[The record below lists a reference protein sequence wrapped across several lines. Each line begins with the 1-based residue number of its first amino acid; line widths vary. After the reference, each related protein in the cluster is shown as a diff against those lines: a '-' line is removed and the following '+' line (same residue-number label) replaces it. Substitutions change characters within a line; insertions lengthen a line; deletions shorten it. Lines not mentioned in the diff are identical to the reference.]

1 MDETLKWVYAAG
13 GLGML
18 GYALWQFGCESARA
32 ARAARRERQPWEIE

>member
-18 GYALWQFGCESARA
+18 GYALWQFGCESANA
-32 ARAARRERQPWEIE
+32 ARAARRERQPWEID